1 MVEQKLVM
9 KYNLKNTSSTL
20 QTEQTCRMSLGVFNS
35 HLDNLMDIRRI
46 EIMTEK
52 EKTNLEEIIKND
64 DSVLEKSIPS
74 EETLRES
81 EKYNQIIRDTQEPPE
96 HEPGNKKK

>member
-1 MVEQKLVM
+1 
-9 KYNLKNTSSTL
+9 
-20 QTEQTCRMSLGVFNS
+20 
-35 HLDNLMDIRRI
+35 
-46 EIMTEK
+46 MTEK

-81 EKYNQIIRDTQEPPE
+81 EKYNQTIRDTQEPPRT
-96 HEPGNKKK
+96 

>member
-1 MVEQKLVM
+1 
-9 KYNLKNTSSTL
+9 
-20 QTEQTCRMSLGVFNS
+20 
-35 HLDNLMDIRRI
+35 
-46 EIMTEK
+46 MTEK

-74 EETLRES
+74 EEALRES
-81 EKYNQIIRDTQEPPE
+81 VRHNQTIRDTQEPPE